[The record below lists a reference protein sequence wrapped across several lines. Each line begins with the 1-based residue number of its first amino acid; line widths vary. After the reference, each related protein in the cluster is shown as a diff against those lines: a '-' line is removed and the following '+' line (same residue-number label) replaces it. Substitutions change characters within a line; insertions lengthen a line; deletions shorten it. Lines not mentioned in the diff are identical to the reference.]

1 MHLGAITFDLA
12 RITLSLQALCTSALL
27 VLTVLSAKI
36 AVPDHML
43 SPFRIAETCISA
55 LQVLRTLALTLLTAL
70 TAADMGVTVAQ
81 CLYSAQV
88 PGQILEDLVDHAHE
102 TLRGREVGR
111 HVWC

>member
-1 MHLGAITFDLA
+1 MPALTAACLCLTPWSA
-12 RITLSLQALCTSALL
+12 LQALHRVALTL
-27 VLTVLSAKI
+27 NCA
-36 AVPDHML
+36 L
-43 SPFRIAETCISA
+43 SPFRLAETCISA

-88 PGQILEDLVDHAHE
+88 PGQILEDLVNQAHE

-111 HVWC
+111 SAWC